1 MLLKCEWDSDLNPGL
16 ASQWKKL
23 LNSLKEITFTVQFDT
38 WIKSVQ
44 REFFKDKSNLKQ
56 FQIKLGV
63 YLDTDNIY
71 KCKGRLVNSSLPEY
85 SKTPIFLPKESYFSN
100 VIILKSHQNLKHNGI
115 KDKINYVR
123 SIYWIPKLKQ
133 LVRSIIRNCI
143 LCRRS
148 ESKPYPNPPSAQL
161 VLYTCATTRAV
172 HLDLV
177 PDTSASSFMKSLKRF
192 ISRRG
197 IPYLISDNATCFRNE
212 EVKRLVQCT
221 KRILR
226 KSLFRATVTYE
237 ELLTLIVEIEEI
249 LNSRTITYVYND
261 AFSEP
266 LTPTLCT

>member
-23 LNSLKEITFTVQFDT
+23 LNSLKEMTFTVQFDT

-85 SKTPIFLPKESYFSN
+85 SKAPIFLPKESYFSN

-133 LVRSIIRNCI
+133 LVRSIMRNCI

-177 PDTSASSFMKSLKRF
+177 PDTSASSFIKSLKRF
-192 ISRRG
+192 ISTTG
-197 IPYLISDNATCFRNE
+197 IPYLMISDNATCFKNE
-212 EVKRLVQCT
+212 QV
-221 KRILR
+221 
-226 KSLFRATVTYE
+226 
-237 ELLTLIVEIEEI
+237 
-249 LNSRTITYVYND
+249 N
-261 AFSEP
+261 
-266 LTPTLCT
+266 